1 MKERKTFE
9 QLKND
14 RLKKLREIQKA
25 GINPYP
31 SRTKRSHTTFEA
43 SKGFTELRNKNVA
56 LAGRITAQRGH
67 GGLIFCD
74 LEDENGK
81 FQLVFKKDILK
92 GKKFDFFTN
101 FFEKGDFISVS
112 GKLFLT
118 RAGEKTLEV
127 KNFTLLS
134 KTISPLPEKWFGLKN
149 EEIKSR
155 KRYLDLLINSETKE
169 RFRKRSLFI
178 KYLRDFLTEKGFME
192 VETPILQE
200 VAGGAIAKPFKT
212 RHNALGQN
220 YYLRIA
226 PELYLKR
233 LLVGGYEKVFEFSR
247 NFRNEGIS
255 PQHNPDFTMLEF
267 YWAYADYE
275 KLMKFTEEMVKKAVN
290 ELNGSLQIKYQNE
303 LYNFKTPFPK
313 IEFSKLFKKETNLDI
328 DKVQREELLNIV
340 KKKKIKIG
348 AKKSM
353 LSDAKIIDGI
363 YKKIIRPKLKGPL
376 FLIDY
381 PKEMIPLAK
390 EKEDNSKR
398 IATFQLIVNGWE
410 IVKAYNELNDPCE
423 QQKRFLEQSRAR
435 KGGDEEAHSLDK
447 DYIEALSYGM
457 PPAAG
462 WGMGIDRFLVIL
474 LNQKNIR
481 DVILFPL
488 RRKSWSLD

>member
-1 MKERKTFE
+1 MKKQKTFE
-9 QLKND
+9 QLKKE
-14 RLKKLREIQKA
+14 RLKKLYALQKA

-31 SRTKRSHTTFEA
+31 SLSKRTHTAFEA
-43 SKGFTELRNKNVA
+43 INKFGKLKNKNVS
-56 LAGRITAQRGH
+56 LTGRLIAKRGH
-67 GGLIFCD
+67 GGLMFCD
-74 LEDENGK
+74 MEDESGK
-81 FQLVFKKDILK
+81 IQLAFRKNIL
-92 GKKFDFFTN
+92 GKKNFDFFAN
-101 FFEKGDFISVS
+101 FFEKGDFINVS

-127 KNFTLLS
+127 GKIKLLS
-134 KTISPLPEKWFGLKN
+134 KTILPLPEKWFGLKN
-149 EEIKSR
+149 EELKYR
-155 KRYLDLLINSETKE
+155 KRYLDLLINKETKE

-200 VAGGAIAKPFKT
+200 IAGGAIAKPFKT
-212 RHNALGQN
+212 RHNALGQD

-275 KLMKFTEEMVKKAVN
+275 KLMKFTEEMVKKIVSK
-290 ELNGSLQIKYQNE
+290 LNGSLKIKYQNK
-303 LYNFKTPFPK
+303 LYNFKPPFQK
-313 IEFSKLFKKETNLDI
+313 VKFSQLFKKETEMDI
-328 DKVQREELLNIV
+328 DKILRKDLLKII
-340 KKKKIKIG
+340 KKNKIKTG
-348 AKKSM
+348 AKISA
-353 LSDAKIIDGI
+353 LSDAKLIDEI
-363 YKKIIRPKLKGPL
+363 YKKIIRPKLKGPM

-390 EKEDNSKR
+390 EKDNNPKR
-398 IATFQLIVNGWE
+398 IATFQLIMNGWE
-410 IVKAYNELNDPCE
+410 IVKAYNELNDPIE
-423 QQKRFLEQSRAR
+423 QQKRLIKQAEA
-435 KGGDEEAHSLDK
+435 KKKGDEEAHSFDK
-447 DYIEALSYGM
+447 EYIEALGYGM

-474 LNQKNIR
+474 LDQKNIR

-488 RRKSWSLD
+488 RRTKN